1 MLISNINSFMNW
13 FWILKYFECIHNYSS
28 LKSFNRKRSKF
39 FVWICSRDVKQRQ
52 RIQKESLKNNEALSY
67 QNNLF
72 GCKYTYVILCLY
84 NSLCLLSLCKNS
96 FYKKDTTIPIVC
108 LGVFFN
114 LPDGII
120 CQKITISSC
129 CQFCTYCHSVNK
141 KITRL

>member
-28 LKSFNRKRSKF
+28 PLSFNCKRSKF
-39 FVWICSRDVKQRQ
+39 FVWICSQDVKQRQ

-96 FYKKDTTIPIVC
+96 FYKKDSTIPLSALVYFLIFRMAWFANK
-108 LGVFFN
+108 L
-114 LPDGII
+114 
-120 CQKITISSC
+120 
-129 CQFCTYCHSVNK
+129 QFRHVVNFVH
-141 KITRL
+141 IAIR